1 MWDDILGTEVRA
13 LLNRKQRLEA
23 IKLVY
28 GTLGLK
34 SLSEARQVVND
45 FEEYMRLQ
53 TPELALMPPLNDDLE
68 DEVRQML
75 PEQKIGAI
83 KMIREATGYGLKEA
97 KDAVEDIQYN
107 RTPWPDNLSWFT
119 WVEVRNLMKS
129 AENKAVAMKLIRDE
143 VGVETA
149 VAFKL
154 CEAIKEGKIT
164 EPPPP
169 PKYRSIDDE

>member
-1 MWDDILGTEVRA
+1 MRA
-13 LLNRKQRLEA
+13 LLNEKQRLEA

-28 GTLGLK
+28 ETLKLK
-34 SLSEARQVVND
+34 SLNEARKTVND

-53 TPELALMPPLNDDLE
+53 TPELALMPPLDDDLE
-68 DEVRQML
+68 EEVRKML
-75 PEQKIGAI
+75 PEQKIAAI
-83 KMIREATGYGLKEA
+83 KRVREETGYGLKEA

-107 RTPWPDNLSWFT
+107 RTPHPDNLSWFT
-119 WVEVRNLMKS
+119 WGEVRKLMKS
-129 AENKAVAMKLIRDE
+129 ADNKAIAMKLVRDE

-154 CEAIKEGKIT
+154 CEAIKEGKIK